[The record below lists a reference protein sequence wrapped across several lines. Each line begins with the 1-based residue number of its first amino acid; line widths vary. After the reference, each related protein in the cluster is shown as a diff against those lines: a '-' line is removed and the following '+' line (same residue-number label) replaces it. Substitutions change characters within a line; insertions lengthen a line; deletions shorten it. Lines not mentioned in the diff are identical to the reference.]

1 MTTAS
6 RTYYVFKP
14 EYSLMPLFDQETIIQ
29 ENGHLP
35 AIPTEADVLE
45 NGVNLL
51 EMNVKLLEKI
61 EELNLYIL
69 YQSKEI
75 ETI

>member
-1 MTTAS
+1 
-6 RTYYVFKP
+6 
-14 EYSLMPLFDQETIIQ
+14 MPLFDQETIIQ